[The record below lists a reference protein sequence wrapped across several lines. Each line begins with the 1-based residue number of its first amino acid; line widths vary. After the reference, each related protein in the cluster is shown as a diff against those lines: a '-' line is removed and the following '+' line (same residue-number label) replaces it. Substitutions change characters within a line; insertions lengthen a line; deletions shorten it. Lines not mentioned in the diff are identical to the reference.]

1 MNPPPPTAKG
11 KINRMSRFYSYA
23 LALLLV
29 APLACKPPFDPKIYP
44 SADKLY
50 EVALAEFRARRFDNA
65 VKAFEKLTLDLAAR
79 DPRLPLAFY
88 YLAQSHNQLG
98 EHLLAANTYNRLV
111 DAFPQDT
118 LVDDG
123 LYHAAKAYQK
133 EWRKPQLDA
142 TYGSS
147 AITAYQ
153 SLLSSFPDSP
163 FAPKARD
170 ELIKLDAWL
179 AEKDY
184 DTGYLYL
191 KRKAYDSAI
200 IYFKDVIRLHPNA
213 PKTRD
218 AYLRLLEAYRAIRY
232 TEDARDLC
240 AEMRT
245 KYANDREVLEECGPP
260 PPAPTPATPET
271 PSPAP

>member
-1 MNPPPPTAKG
+1 MP
-11 KINRMSRFYSYA
+11 RFYSYA
-23 LALLLV
+23 LALLLM
-29 APLACKPPFDPKIYP
+29 APLACKAPFDPKIYT

-50 EVALAEFRARRFDNA
+50 EVALAEFRERRFDNA
-65 VKAFEKLTLDLAAR
+65 AKAFEKLTLDLAAR
-79 DPRLPLAFY
+79 DPRLPLAYF

-98 EHLLAANTYNRLV
+98 EHLLAATTYNRLV

-118 LVDDG
+118 LVDDA
-123 LYHAAKAYQK
+123 LYHSAKAYQR
-133 EWRKPQLDA
+133 EWRRPQLDA
-142 TYGSS
+142 TYGSN

-153 SLLSSFPDSP
+153 SLLSSFPNSP
-163 FAPKARD
+163 FAPRANA
-170 ELIKLDAWL
+170 ELAKLDAWL

-218 AYLRLLEAYRAIRY
+218 AHLRLLEAYRSIRY
-232 TEDARDLC
+232 AEDARDLC
-240 AEMRT
+240 ADMRT
-245 KYANDREVLEECGPP
+245 KYPADRDVLEDCGPP
-260 PPAPTPATPET
+260 PPPPPPAAAAATPPPTPAP
-271 PSPAP
+271 

>member
-1 MNPPPPTAKG
+1 
-11 KINRMSRFYSYA
+11 MSRFYAYA
-23 LALLLV
+23 LALLLLT
-29 APLACKPPFDPKIYP
+29 PLACKQPFNPKSYP
-44 SADKLY
+44 SPAKLY
-50 EVALAEFRARRFDNA
+50 EAALAEFKARRFDNA
-65 VKAFEKLTLDLAAR
+65 AKAFEQLTLDLAAR

-88 YLAQSHNQLG
+88 YLAQSHNEKG
-98 EHLLAANTYNRLV
+98 EHLLAAATYNRLV

-118 LVDDG
+118 LVDDALFLAG
-123 LYHAAKAYQK
+123 KAYQK

-142 TYGSS
+142 TYGNN
-147 AITAYQ
+147 AITSYQ

-163 FAPKARD
+163 FAPRATA
-170 ELIKLDAWL
+170 ELKRLDDWL

-200 IYFKDVIRLHPNA
+200 IYFKDVIRLHPSA

-240 AEMRT
+240 DAMR
-245 KYANDREVLEECGPP
+245 KAYPNDRDVREDCGPA
-260 PPAPTPATPET
+260 PAAVATPA
-271 PSPAP
+271 S